1 MKRKEFQLLIQK
13 FGFEDITKNEIV
25 GYNKRLQDDEKNVEI
40 RKKFKYKQCYIT
52 LENGDI
58 QIAFN
63 NPPYSF
69 NSTEITLSEVI
80 SLFYYLTITSNK
92 KFAVKKEN
100 PDICKIYDKLELQSL
115 TIDSKPYVEKKRY
128 NLDMIEFN
136 KIKKFITE

>member
-25 GYNKRLQDDEKNVEI
+25 GYNKRLQNDEKNVEI

-136 KIKKFITE
+136 KIKKFISE